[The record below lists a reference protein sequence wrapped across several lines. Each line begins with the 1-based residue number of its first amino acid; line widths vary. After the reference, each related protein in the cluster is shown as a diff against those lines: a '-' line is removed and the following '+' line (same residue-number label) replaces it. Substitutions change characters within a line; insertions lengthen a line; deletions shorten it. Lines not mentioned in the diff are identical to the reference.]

1 MTLDVTARLAA
12 GRPSVDNT
20 QAYVTGCHVVGYQH
34 PDLTAHPGQ
43 IVEWFSCDDGLDLA
57 VLDADCAALRAG
69 AAAADEAVRVS
80 RDGLAALTA
89 AWEGESGSV
98 AVGFVDRHCAAG
110 AVVAAALRA
119 AAEACGGLRDELGR
133 RIDEK
138 VGAAVSIDDRRAGER
153 PAWLAAAATVTGGG
167 AQREQ
172 AVEVVTRQITPYV
185 DADIRGDWLTAMR
198 SATSAVSAAYEDAL
212 RQLNNSPTVHFE
224 VPGPLGAPPPFSPVP
239 PAQAVPAAASVRA
252 PSPTHAPVAPPPIA
266 EPEPPMPQVATNA
279 APNQPLPPASPVE
292 PPPAPTLDT
301 PAATGMPAMPTM
313 PDVGGGLSGLVG
325 QITDALS
332 GLFDNMPD
340 DAVDTGVPEPDD
352 PVDEKDPEPSDP
364 AKDAVPEQ
372 DPAVEEKPVEDVA
385 AEEPPALA
393 EPEPA
398 EPEPGPPP
406 PPLPQEPAPPPTP
419 PPSPPVVEPTDEQ
432 TPCEI
437 AADELPQ
444 VGQ

>member
-1 MTLDVTARLAA
+1 MTLDIAARLASA
-12 GRPSVDNT
+12 RPSVANT
-20 QAYVTGCHVVGYQH
+20 QAYVTACHAVGYQH
-34 PDLTAHPGQ
+34 PDLTGHAGQ

-57 VLDADCAALRAG
+57 VLDADCAALRTA

-98 AVGFVDRHCAAG
+98 AVGFVDRHCVAG
-110 AVVAAALRA
+110 AVVAAALRTA
-119 AAEACGGLRDELGR
+119 AAACEVLRDELAR
-133 RIDEK
+133 RVDEK

-167 AQREQ
+167 AERTE

-212 RQLNNSPTVHFE
+212 RRLNHSPTVYFE

-239 PAQAVPAAASVRA
+239 PAQTVPAAASVRA
-252 PSPTHAPVAPPPIA
+252 SSPTHAPVAPQPIA
-266 EPEPPMPQVATNA
+266 EPEPPLPQVATNA
-279 APNQPLPPASPVE
+279 APAQPLPPASPVE
-292 PPPAPTLDT
+292 PPPAPALDT
-301 PAATGMPAMPTM
+301 PAATGMPALPTM

-352 PVDEKDPEPSDP
+352 PVDEKDPEAPDP
-364 AKDAVPEQ
+364 AKDDVPEH
-372 DPAVEEKPVEDVA
+372 DPAVEEKPLEDVT
-385 AEEPPALA
+385 AEEPPAPA
-393 EPEPA
+393 EPA
-398 EPEPGPPP
+398 EPAEAGPPP
-406 PPLPQEPAPPPTP
+406 PTLSPEPAPPPTP
-419 PPSPPVVEPTDEQ
+419 PPSPPVGEPTDEQ

>member
-1 MTLDVTARLAA
+1 MTLDIAARLASA
-12 GRPSVDNT
+12 RPSVANT
-20 QAYVTGCHVVGYQH
+20 QAYVTACHAVGYQH
-34 PDLTAHPGQ
+34 PDLTAHAGQ
-43 IVEWFSCDDGLDLA
+43 IVEWFACEDGLDLA
-57 VLDADCAALRAG
+57 VLDADCAALRTAAG
-69 AAAADEAVRVS
+69 AADEAVRVS

-89 AWEGESGSV
+89 AWDGESSSR
-98 AVGFVDRHCAAG
+98 AIEFVDRHCAAG
-110 AVVAAALRA
+110 VVVAAALRT
-119 AAEACGGLRDELGR
+119 AAEACEVLRDELAR
-133 RIDEK
+133 RVDEK

-153 PAWLAAAATVTGGG
+153 PTWLAAAATVTGGG
-167 AQREQ
+167 AEREE

-212 RQLNNSPTVHFE
+212 RQLNSSPTVHFE

-239 PAQAVPAAASVRA
+239 LAQTVPAAAAVPA
-252 PSPTHAPVAPPPIA
+252 PSPTRAPVAPPPIA
-266 EPEPPMPQVATNA
+266 EPEPPLPQVATNA
-279 APNQPLPPASPVE
+279 APAQPLPPASPVE
-292 PPPAPTLDT
+292 PPPVPALDT
-301 PAATGMPAMPTM
+301 PAATGMPALPTM

-352 PVDEKDPEPSDP
+352 PVDEKDPEAPDP
-364 AKDAVPEQ
+364 AKDDVPEH
-372 DPAVEEKPVEDVA
+372 DPAVEEKPLEDVA
-385 AEEPPALA
+385 AEEPPAPA
-393 EPEPA
+393 PA

-406 PPLPQEPAPPPTP
+406 PTLSPDPAPPPTP

-444 VGQ
+444 VGR

>member
-12 GRPSVDNT
+12 GRPSVENT
-20 QAYVTGCHVVGYQH
+20 QAYVTGCRAVGYQH

-43 IVEWFSCDDGLDLA
+43 IVEWFSFDDGLDLA
-57 VLDADCAALRAG
+57 VLDADCAALRTA

-98 AVGFVDRHCAAG
+98 AVGFVDRHCVAG

-119 AAEACGGLRDELGR
+119 AAQACEALRDELGR
-133 RIDEK
+133 RIDAK

-212 RQLNNSPTVHFE
+212 RQLNHSPTVHFE

-239 PAQAVPAAASVRA
+239 PAQTVPAAASVRA

-266 EPEPPMPQVATNA
+266 EPEPPLPQVATNA
-279 APNQPLPPASPVE
+279 APAQPLPPASPVE

-301 PAATGMPAMPTM
+301 PAATGMPALPTM

-352 PVDEKDPEPSDP
+352 PVDEKDPAASDP
-364 AKDAVPEQ
+364 AKDVVPEQ
-372 DPAVEEKPVEDVA
+372 YPAVEEKPVEDVA
-385 AEEPPALA
+385 AEEPPAPA
-393 EPEPA
+393 EPAEP

-406 PPLPQEPAPPPTP
+406 PPLEPTPPPTP
-419 PPSPPVVEPTDEQ
+419 PPPPPVEPTDER